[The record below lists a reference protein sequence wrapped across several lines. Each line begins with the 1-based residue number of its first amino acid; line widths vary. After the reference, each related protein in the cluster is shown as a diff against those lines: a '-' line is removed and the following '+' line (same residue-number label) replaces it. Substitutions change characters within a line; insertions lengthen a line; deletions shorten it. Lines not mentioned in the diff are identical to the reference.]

1 VPEVTEPAVC
11 CYSIGRASAA
21 DEMSV
26 VQALDH
32 AYANGLDD
40 ATVLEEIGCMYCK
53 QGAYAEAVPVL
64 QRVTGL
70 KQGGVAV
77 HMALAESL
85 VAMGQPSESA
95 DQLQAAQLCATTAD
109 EKQLIAAMLSD
120 ISRQTGGMHSTSNR
134 VRVP

>member
-1 VPEVTEPAVC
+1 
-11 CYSIGRASAA
+11 
-21 DEMSV
+21 MSV

-64 QRVTGL
+64 KRVTGL

-120 ISRQTGGMHSTSNR
+120 VSRQTGGMHSKLNR
-134 VRVP
+134 VPVP